1 VVPEQTFKAWEHQH
15 TLAARSR
22 SMAETRTRQMVV
34 EARIRLEKAMRAL
47 ETSAAMESDD
57 VT

>member
-1 VVPEQTFKAWEHQH
+1 MGVVVPEQTFKTWEHQL

-22 SMAETRTRQMVV
+22 SMAETRSRQIVL

-47 ETSAAMESDD
+47 EMEVDD
-57 VT
+57 TA